1 MKKTDLNIN
10 SYLGKVYSYP
20 PCWEMVTDVY
30 INELGLRLLNYNPS
44 NFSTRSIAEAFR
56 LALHK
61 REHNFQSV
69 NIPED
74 FDLVLL
80 GASNKLGLHHCGIYY
95 KGRVL
100 HSIDSGNLFEA
111 LSTVKDKYPLIEF
124 WRYSK

>member
-1 MKKTDLNIN
+1 MNIN
-10 SYLGKVYSYP
+10 DYLSRVYSYP

-30 INELGLRLLNYNPS
+30 IAELGLKLMNYNPT

-61 REHNFQSV
+61 GEHNFKQV
-69 NIPED
+69 MTPVD

-80 GASNKLGLHHCGIYY
+80 GATSKLGLHHCGVFYQ
-95 KGRVL
+95 GRVL

-111 LSTVKDKYPLIEF
+111 MSTIKDKYPLIEF